1 LNISTEID
9 TLVIQT
15 HFAVFTISTG
25 TDRAILAFTCQ
36 TVLLKPTYVVG
47 DSVEHLN
54 AAVCRVE
61 LNDFPNGS
69 ADLTP
74 TGFFFR
80 TEWLWTKDNG
90 IVIATIKGERRRTF
104 ARKEQDPDGI
114 NASLGC
120 CETNLLSTA
129 TFTTLRIPVESR
141 RAPIRCPV
149 CGITIP
155 LIVGVALGLGM

>member
-54 AAVCRVE
+54 AAVFRVE
-61 LNDFPNGS
+61 LNNFPNGS
-69 ADLTP
+69 ADLAT
-74 TGFFFR
+74 TDFF
-80 TEWLWTKDNG
+80 LWTERLRTIDYG
-90 IVIATIKGERRRTF
+90 IIIATIKGDGRSTF
-104 ARKEQDPDGI
+104 ARKEQDPDGVY
-114 NASLGC
+114 ASLGR

-129 TFTTLRIPVESR
+129 TFTTLRIPIESR
-141 RAPIRCPV
+141 RAPIGRLV

-155 LIVGVALGLGM
+155 LVVGVAFCSGM